1 MLVNP
6 ILLIFGLFLLGVVIC
21 FYIVRRPTR
30 PYLSGVCLILLALF
44 LGCTAVVNASL
55 PPVSQFDWANEVM
68 RKLTPFV
75 VFRKQPT
82 QENARLPFANSPST
96 SFGNSDAGS
105 IGYDI

>member
-55 PPVSQFDWANEVM
+55 PPVSQI
-68 RKLTPFV
+68 
-75 VFRKQPT
+75 
-82 QENARLPFANSPST
+82 RL
-96 SFGNSDAGS
+96 GQRGDAKADAVCRFS
-105 IGYDI
+105 

>member
-68 RKLTPFV
+68 KADAVCRFSKTAYPGGMRGFLSGVPV
-75 VFRKQPT
+75 HRH
-82 QENARLPFANSPST
+82 RL
-96 SFGNSDAGS
+96 GNSDAGKHRL
-105 IGYDI
+105 

>member
-30 PYLSGVCLILLALF
+30 PYLSGVCLILLAVF

-75 VFRKQPT
+75 VFENSLPRR
-82 QENARLPFANSPST
+82 NARLPFGCTSPST
-96 SFGNSDAGS
+96 SAW
-105 IGYDI
+105 

>member
-44 LGCTAVVNASL
+44 LGCGGERLSASGFPIRLGQRGDEKADAVCRFSKTAYPGGMRGFLSGV
-55 PPVSQFDWANEVM
+55 PVH
-68 RKLTPFV
+68 RH
-75 VFRKQPT
+75 
-82 QENARLPFANSPST
+82 RL
-96 SFGNSDAGS
+96 GNSDAGKHRL
-105 IGYDI
+105 

>member
-44 LGCTAVVNASL
+44 LGCTA
-55 PPVSQFDWANEVM
+55 EVM

-75 VFRKQPT
+75 VFRKRPT
-82 QENARLPFANSPST
+82 QEECEA
-96 SFGNSDAGS
+96 SFRVYQSIDIGLVTATLVS
-105 IGYDI
+105 IGYDIWNSLLRSSRPEEEP

>member
-44 LGCTAVVNASL
+44 LGCTR
-55 PPVSQFDWANEVM
+55 WW
-68 RKLTPFV
+68 
-75 VFRKQPT
+75 
-82 QENARLPFANSPST
+82 
-96 SFGNSDAGS
+96 
-105 IGYDI
+105 

>member
-44 LGCTAVVNASL
+44 LAVL
-55 PPVSQFDWANEVM
+55 RW
-68 RKLTPFV
+68 
-75 VFRKQPT
+75 
-82 QENARLPFANSPST
+82 
-96 SFGNSDAGS
+96 
-105 IGYDI
+105 

>member
-44 LGCTAVVNASL
+44 LECEASFRVYQSIDIGLVTATLV
-55 PPVSQFDWANEVM
+55 
-68 RKLTPFV
+68 
-75 VFRKQPT
+75 
-82 QENARLPFANSPST
+82 
-96 SFGNSDAGS
+96 S
-105 IGYDI
+105 IGYDIWNSLLRSSRPEEEP